1 MRKKLSVVVPVYFN
15 AESLPDLYAELRELE
30 ARLAKIPEG
39 GMDLELIFVDDG
51 SGDRSLVELLRI
63 KEARPETKVIKLTRN
78 FGAVHASK
86 CGFSYVTGDCFL
98 ILAADLQDPPELI
111 LQLVERWQA
120 GSKFTI
126 CERISRDDP
135 IVSVIFARLYYWLIH
150 QLVLKDYP
158 VGGYDMAL
166 MDRQLLPYLVNSSKN
181 LYTPL
186 LAYWLGFKPEV
197 IKYHRAKRKHG
208 KSRWSFAKKVNAMLD
223 VLLGFSIKPIRL
235 ISFFG
240 VGLAMLSFIYGNAV
254 VISSLL
260 GNRPVPGFATIA
272 ALICFLLGL
281 VIIMLGVIGEYLLR
295 VFEELNKRPEVVI
308 DKIY

>member
-1 MRKKLSVVVPVYFN
+1 MRKKLSIVVPVYFN
-15 AESLPDLYAELRELE
+15 AESLPDLFEQLQV
-30 ARLAKIPEG
+30 IEG
-39 GMDLELIFVDDG
+39 KLDLIGIDLELIFVDDG
-51 SGDRSLVELLRI
+51 SGDNSLQVLLQIRQQ
-63 KEARPETKVIKLTRN
+63 RPATRVVKLTRN

-86 CGFSYVTGDCFL
+86 CGLQFVTGDCFL

-111 LQLVERWQA
+111 LQLIERWQA

-135 IVSVIFARLYYWLIH
+135 VLSMVYAKIYYWLIH

-166 MDRQLLPYLVNSSKN
+166 MDRSLLGYLANSSKN

-197 IKYHRAKRKHG
+197 IKYHRMKRRHG
-208 KSRWSFAKKVNAMLD
+208 KSKWTFVKKINAMLD
-223 VLLGFSIKPIRL
+223 VFLGFSIKPIRL
-235 ISFFG
+235 MSFFG
-240 VGLAMLSFIYGNAV
+240 AGLAFLSFIYGNMLI
-254 VISSLL
+254 ISSLM
-260 GNRPVPGFATIA
+260 GNRPVPGFATITC
-272 ALICFLLGL
+272 LICFLLGI

-295 VFEELNKRPEVVI
+295 VFDELNKRPEVVI
-308 DKIY
+308 DEIY